1 MGSPADNKKLVQ
13 EFMDVFG
20 EGDAEKILSY
30 LDDSATWW
38 VAGTIEGVSGTK
50 TKEEFGA
57 LLSGLSTETKAGAIK
72 LTPKEWTAEGD
83 RVAVETESYSEL
95 KNGRVYNNF
104 YHFVFTVRDGKIT
117 SVKEYLDTE
126 HTRAVFLAP

>member
-1 MGSPADNKKLVQ
+1 MSSASENKKLIQ
-13 EFMDVFG
+13 EFMDVFS
-20 EGDAEKILSY
+20 EGDADKILSY

-38 VAGTIEGVSGTK
+38 VAGTMEGVSGTK
-50 TKEEFGA
+50 TKEEFAA
-57 LLSGLSTETKAGAIK
+57 LLGGLSTETKTGAIK

-104 YHFVFTVRDGKIT
+104 YHFVFTVRDGKIM

-126 HTRAVFLAP
+126 HTRAIFLAP